1 MQQYIFLVQFK
12 YNFNYA
18 GPSDPYRCFGN
29 ASGQKWWNVT
39 FNESYTHGSPYL
51 WKPLEPFSL
60 HLYSLSSSPKSYR
73 SNVSSR
79 KPVRSKPAST
89 RLCGTTCWRT
99 PRSRTTRPCWN
110 DWRMSRPVSWPSW
123 LSSMTTPSM
132 TCCPNRLWVR
142 QGDVVPFTHAPHPQ
156 RCAWPGRRPAPPPAS
171 LPHGSSVLIT

>member
-1 MQQYIFLVQFK
+1 MWPFVM
-12 YNFNYA
+12 
-18 GPSDPYRCFGN
+18 D
-29 ASGQKWWNVT
+29 KWNTQVV
-39 FNESYTHGSPYL
+39 YHVYL
-51 WKPLEPFSL
+51 WKQLEPFSL
-60 HLYSLSSSPKSYR
+60 HLCSLSSSPKSYR

-99 PRSRTTRPCWN
+99 PQSQTTRPCWN

-142 QGDVVPFTHAPHPQ
+142 QGDVVPLHTHTTPSLLCLTRGPSCSLA
-156 RCAWPGRRPAPPPAS
+156 CPPAS
-171 LPHGSSVLIT
+171 LLPSPSVLVSPTQGS

>member
-1 MQQYIFLVQFK
+1 MMDECAPWLSV
-12 YNFNYA
+12 
-18 GPSDPYRCFGN
+18 
-29 ASGQKWWNVT
+29 
-39 FNESYTHGSPYL
+39 E
-51 WKPLEPFSL
+51 KPLEPFSL

-89 RLCGTTCWRT
+89 RLWGTTCWRT
-99 PRSRTTRPCWN
+99 PQSRTTRPCWS

-142 QGDVVPFTHAPHPQ
+142 QGNVVPFTHAPHHHC
-156 RCAWPGRRPAPPPAS
+156 CANPGGRPRSPTHLPAHQQAS
-171 LPHGSSVLIT
+171 LLVPQCQSPQPRVPSSLPADVHLLHLPTQQNQQH